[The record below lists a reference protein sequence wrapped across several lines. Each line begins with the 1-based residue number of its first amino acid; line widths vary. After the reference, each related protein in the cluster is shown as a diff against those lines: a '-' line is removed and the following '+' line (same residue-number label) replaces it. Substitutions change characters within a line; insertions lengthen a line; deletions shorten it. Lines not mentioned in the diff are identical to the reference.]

1 MDRARNAISA
11 LGELVP
17 SMARVLRGDEEQM
30 VPVEAVPLGARVLVR
45 PGERIPV
52 DGAVRTGRS
61 AVDQAPITGESV
73 PVDKAEGAAV
83 FAGTVNGHGALVI
96 ETTRAAG
103 DRTLDR
109 VIRMVAEAQ
118 SVKARAEQL
127 TTRFERV
134 FVPLVLL
141 TDLVVIVVPPLMG
154 WWDWSTS
161 FYRGMAMLVGASPC
175 ALALGTPA
183 TVLTG
188 IAQAARRG
196 VLIKG
201 GVHLEEL
208 GAVRALAVDKT
219 GTLTTG
225 RPEVVDVVA
234 VDADEATLVSV
245 AAAVERQSQ
254 HPLAGAIVR
263 YAAGRSHALPEAS
276 PLESVT
282 ARGVRSIVAGDVV
295 EIGSPRMWAGSGD
308 GPPPR
313 VTDAVARLQDA
324 ARSTVIVRHGTR
336 WLGVFGIADPP
347 RPRVRAALESL
358 RKLGV
363 APIVMLTGDHRSVAE
378 SVGREVG
385 VDEVRADLMP
395 EGKVAAMDE
404 LRRAHGDVGMIG
416 DGVNDAPAL
425 ARATVGIAM
434 GAAGTAVAHEA
445 ADVALMGDDIGQL
458 AYAIGLARHARRI
471 IAQNLA
477 IAVGV
482 IVLLIAGT
490 LAGRLG
496 IGPAVVFHEGS
507 TIVVIVNA
515 LRLLRYELPR

>member
-1 MDRARNAISA
+1 
-11 LGELVP
+11 
-17 SMARVLRGDEEQM
+17 
-30 VPVEAVPLGARVLVR
+30 
-45 PGERIPV
+45 
-52 DGAVRTGRS
+52 
-61 AVDQAPITGESV
+61 
-73 PVDKAEGAAV
+73 
-83 FAGTVNGHGALVI
+83 
-96 ETTRAAG
+96 
-103 DRTLDR
+103 
-109 VIRMVAEAQ
+109 
-118 SVKARAEQL
+118 
-127 TTRFERV
+127 
-134 FVPLVLL
+134 
-141 TDLVVIVVPPLMG
+141 
-154 WWDWSTS
+154 
-161 FYRGMAMLVGASPC
+161 
-175 ALALGTPA
+175 
-183 TVLTG
+183 
-188 IAQAARRG
+188 
-196 VLIKG
+196 
-201 GVHLEEL
+201 
-208 GAVRALAVDKT
+208 VDKT